1 MFLPSYSLTKL
12 HTAMAT
18 TAVKVSHDVE
28 YKQWLREIDFYK
40 SELANMQ
47 QQLSDFMPT
56 FYKKDFAANV
66 ERFQNRFIRQREV
79 IDILRHDVKQHE
91 NDFQKLQVSPTPE
104 LRDKVSR
111 IHLRLRNDVAIFFDL
126 FVELKRDFTD
136 FLA

>member
-1 MFLPSYSLTKL
+1 
-12 HTAMAT
+12 
-18 TAVKVSHDVE
+18 
-28 YKQWLREIDFYK
+28 
-40 SELANMQ
+40 
-47 QQLSDFMPT
+47 QLGDFMPT
-56 FYKKDFAANV
+56 FYKKDFAVNV

-91 NDFQKLQVSPTPE
+91 NDIQKLQVSPTPA

>member
-1 MFLPSYSLTKL
+1 
-12 HTAMAT
+12 MAT
-18 TAVKVSHDVE
+18 TAVKVPHDVE
-28 YKQWLREIDFYK
+28 YKQWLIEIDFYK
-40 SELANMQ
+40 SELAHMQ
-47 QQLSDFMPT
+47 QQLADFMPT

-91 NDFQKLQVSPTPE
+91 NDIQKLQVSPTPA

>member
-1 MFLPSYSLTKL
+1 
-12 HTAMAT
+12 MAT

-28 YKQWLREIDFYK
+28 YKQWLSEIDFYK
-40 SELANMQ
+40 SELAHMQ
-47 QQLSDFMPT
+47 QQLGDFMPT

-91 NDFQKLQVSPTPE
+91 NDIQKLQVYPTPE